1 MRLEIASAKAI
12 RYACLTFH
20 YAKRQPAPPC
30 VGFSVFNSNGEWC
43 GVIVFNNGMG
53 GIEKP
58 FDLQKGQVCEL
69 ARVALNGKQEST
81 GECVAIALRL
91 FKKLNPLVKVVVS
104 YADSDQ
110 NHTGVTYQATNWF
123 FIGSKRTSDEYID
136 PKTKR
141 SVHSRGHSNAGFK
154 IQFGVKK
161 SVPKTSDLIRIKKG
175 LKHKYAF
182 GLYKSEKR
190 RLETMSFPYPKNADE
205 ALPAVRLTS
214 SQEEG
219 FDSTHPLKITTV

>member
-1 MRLEIASAKAI
+1 MRLEIASAKAV
-12 RYACLTFH
+12 RYACLNFH
-20 YAKRQPAPPC
+20 YAKRMPAPPC

-136 PKTKR
+136 PQTKR
-141 SVHSRGHSNAGFK
+141 SVHRMGHSNAGFK
-154 IQFGVKK
+154 IQFGLKNNILAAADITLVLA
-161 SVPKTSDLIRIKKG
+161 TLIWAMIAIYP
-175 LKHKYAF
+175 YAKWVA
-182 GLYKSEKR
+182 LVNI
-190 RLETMSFPYPKNADE
+190 PYLLWSLFATV
-205 ALPAVRLTS
+205 LQLT
-214 SQEEG
+214 
-219 FDSTHPLKITTV
+219 ITYLNFK